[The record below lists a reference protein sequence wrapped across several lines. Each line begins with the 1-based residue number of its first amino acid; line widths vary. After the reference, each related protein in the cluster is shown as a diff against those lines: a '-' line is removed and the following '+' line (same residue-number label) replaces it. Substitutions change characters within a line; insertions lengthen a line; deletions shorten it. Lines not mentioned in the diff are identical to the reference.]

1 MKKEE
6 RSKYDLKE
14 VRKEETNE
22 LVEFM
27 RRFYEVDHIE
37 FREPIA
43 RRGLGRLFASE
54 SAGRLWWIQ
63 DGETRIG
70 YVAVTFCLSLEFG
83 GPTAVVDELY
93 LEESHRGR
101 GIGFEV
107 LGLIEEICRG
117 RGILAL
123 HLEVDRANSHA
134 QALYRKAGYI
144 DRNNF
149 LLTKWLSDN
158 PGGDS

>member
-1 MKKEE
+1 MTEKKTQGC
-6 RSKYDLKE
+6 DLKAARPE
-14 VRKEETNE
+14 DADE
-22 LVEFM
+22 LIEFM
-27 RRFYEVDHIE
+27 RRFYEGDHME

-43 RRGLGRLFASE
+43 RRGLKRMFDDQ
-54 SAGRLWWIQ
+54 SAGYLCWIK
-63 DGETRIG
+63 DGEARIG
-70 YVAVTFCLSLEFG
+70 YIAVTFCLSLEFG

-93 LEESHRGR
+93 LEPSHRGR

-107 LGLIEEICRG
+107 LKLIEVTCRE

-123 HLEVDRANSHA
+123 HLEVDRGNSHA

-149 LLTKWLSDN
+149 LLTKWLSDG
-158 PGGDS
+158 PKAI